1 MIILKILFYSIK
13 CVGGAGGGGGYSGGA
28 GGAADGY
35 SGGGGSLN
43 NGYRQ
48 TNKINNIGRNLKT
61 NFQSC
66 SVFSSYHKIKG
77 RVT

>member
-1 MIILKILFYSIK
+1 MIIFKISYHSIK

-48 TNKINNIGRNLKT
+48 TNKINNIGKNKK
-61 NFQSC
+61 NFQSYN
-66 SVFSSYHKIKG
+66 VFWIYHKIKG